1 MRHCGTSSFNMACRW
16 AAYETRFW
24 NKLFSL
30 TYFKEYGGIT
40 CSVLSIDG
48 WLLSVLVSLSACHVL
63 CRWNWCSCADCWTLS
78 RCTNDHLLHQYVWP
92 WSYAGMYCPV
102 RKCCGKSTL
111 DTLSALILVAVILA
125 GIPSQHSF
133 CQRMSR
139 KQLVKLFSGE
149 GKAFNIYVVQS
160 WKWIEGDEFVTSK

>member
-1 MRHCGTSSFNMACRW
+1 M
-16 AAYETRFW
+16 
-24 NKLFSL
+24 FSL

-78 RCTNDHLLHQYVWP
+78 RCSNDHLLHQYVWP

-125 GIPSQHSF
+125 GILTVLNIPFARECPESNLWNSF
-133 CQRMSR
+133 LVR
-139 KQLVKLFSGE
+139 VKLS
-149 GKAFNIYVVQS
+149 IYMSCKVVN
-160 WKWIEGDEFVTSK
+160 ELRVTNL

>member
-1 MRHCGTSSFNMACRW
+1 M
-16 AAYETRFW
+16 
-24 NKLFSL
+24 FSL

-78 RCTNDHLLHQYVWP
+78 RCSNDHLLHQYVWP

-111 DTLSALILVAVILA
+111 DTLSALILVACYF
-125 GIPSQHSF
+125 GWHSYSTF
-133 CQRMSR
+133 LLPENICPESNLWNSFLVRVKFSIYMSCR
-139 KQLVKLFSGE
+139 VGNELRVMNL
-149 GKAFNIYVVQS
+149 
-160 WKWIEGDEFVTSK
+160 